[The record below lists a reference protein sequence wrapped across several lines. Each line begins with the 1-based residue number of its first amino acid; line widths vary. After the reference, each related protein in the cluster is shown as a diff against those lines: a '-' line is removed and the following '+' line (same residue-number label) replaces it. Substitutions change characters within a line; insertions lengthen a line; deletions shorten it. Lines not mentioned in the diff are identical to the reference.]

1 MLLGRRFI
9 AGGLIAAV
17 AALAAA
23 CAGATPTATPGPTLS
38 KVIITQ
44 AVESL
49 AFLPIY
55 VARAQ
60 GFFEGEGLDVQQ
72 ISTRGGGPDLQALI
86 AGDAEFNAGA
96 GPYQLNAF
104 RQGQNVIGVFNFLNK
119 NIINVA
125 IRKDVAAQRGITE
138 NSPLKDK
145 LAALKGLTIGI
156 TRPGSLTWLQA
167 RYMARQAGL
176 DVEKDV
182 TIVGIGG
189 GAALVA
195 ALEQKQVDVIVISSP
210 NAEIAVDRGFA
221 IMLVNNTKGEDPSLV
236 PFMMENIYVRPTFAK
251 TDPEL
256 VGAFVRAMQKANR
269 WILDHSA
276 ADATDVIQ
284 NFFPNIDRE
293 VLLDSVGN
301 VRGAVNPT
309 GILDRE
315 AVANTLK
322 MMNITDV
329 KVDDVFELYNGEFI
343 K

>member
-1 MLLGRRFI
+1 MFLGRRFVV
-9 AGGLIAAV
+9 GSLIAAM
-17 AALAAA
+17 AALGAA
-23 CAGATPTATPGPTLS
+23 CAGATPTPPGPTLS
-38 KVIITQ
+38 KVTITQ
-44 AVESL
+44 AVDSL

-60 GFFEGEGLDVQQ
+60 GFFEAEGLDVQQ

-125 IRKDVAAQRGITE
+125 IRKEVAAERGITE

-145 LAALKGLTIGI
+145 LAALKGLNIGI

-182 TIVGIGG
+182 NIVGIGG
-189 GAALVA
+189 GSALVA
-195 ALEQKQVDVIVISSP
+195 ALENKQVDVIVISSP

-236 PFMMENIYVRPTFAK
+236 PFMMENVYVRPTFAK
-251 TDPEL
+251 TDPEA

-269 WILDHSA
+269 WILDNSA

-284 NFFPNIDRE
+284 NFFPKIDRE
-293 VLLDSVGN
+293 VLLASVGN

-309 GILDRE
+309 GVLDRE

-322 MMNITDV
+322 MMGITDV
-329 KVDDVFELYNGEFI
+329 KVDDVFKLYTGEFI
-343 K
+343 E